1 MRSARRRTPRSWVG
15 ALCKVNTRRLN
26 SASRSTR
33 SSISKPSRTPAV
45 AASTRVSATVRGVRG
60 AGASGSGALPRPR
73 PPLRPRRPAP
83 AQWPRRGAASTRS
96 DTAGGTSSP
105 KLAKSLAA
113 ASSSALRV
121 GGGRGVKRSRIGIGS
136 CNRHG
141 LGYPRAERVRVAV
154 ERSSESQAAEELQTH
169 FLRARGDVTVG
180 AREVPDDQAKV
191 HICTGGQRLGS
202 VNECT
207 GDRDPVPACGIV

>member
-1 MRSARRRTPRSWVG
+1 MGRCALQSEHTSPELRFEVDAIEHLQAEAHSSGCRIDACFGDSAGSAGRRRLVF
-15 ALCKVNTRRLN
+15 RRAAAPT
-26 SASRSTR
+26 SAPATAASRTR
-33 SSISKPSRTPAV
+33 TMAPP
-45 AASTRVSATVRGVRG
+45 RGCVN
-60 AGASGSGALPRPR
+60 APRHGGR
-73 PPLRPRRPAP
+73 HVVTKV
-83 AQWPRRGAASTRS
+83 GKV
-96 DTAGGTSSP
+96 AGGSF
-105 KLAKSLAA
+105 LN
-113 ASSSALRV
+113 ALRV

-180 AREVPDDQAKV
+180 AREVPDD
-191 HICTGGQRLGS
+191 TGGQRLGS
-202 VNECT
+202 VNECA